1 MLVYSISYML
11 YSIMGSLESRK
22 CTQGQILLTILCCIL
37 HVHMSV
43 RYKICIS
50 LKGWSLVLG

>member
-1 MLVYSISYML
+1 VLVYSISYML

-22 CTQGQILLTILCCIL
+22 CQILLTILCCIL

-43 RYKICIS
+43 RYIICIS